1 VVGQKVGDPGGREL
15 DRGVNRHSDLHF
27 VATDS
32 GGERF
37 I

>member
-1 VVGQKVGDPGGREL
+1 MVFKGVGKS
-15 DRGVNRHSDLHF
+15 VNRRSDLHF

>member
-1 VVGQKVGDPGGREL
+1 MVFKGVGKS
-15 DRGVNRHSDLHF
+15 VNRRNDLHF